1 MVRPLVNTV
10 ATAVLYMPVCRNV
23 HEPLGTDLTRDNEDH
38 NCIYIYTDRTE
49 VLMKSYPTEQTHCVG
64 ELLAEV
70 IVVAYGGHTAHAVL
84 AGKLLNFATGHDT
97 QMPASE

>member
-1 MVRPLVNTV
+1 
-10 ATAVLYMPVCRNV
+10 
-23 HEPLGTDLTRDNEDH
+23 
-38 NCIYIYTDRTE
+38 
-49 VLMKSYPTEQTHCVG
+49 MKSYPTEQTHCVG